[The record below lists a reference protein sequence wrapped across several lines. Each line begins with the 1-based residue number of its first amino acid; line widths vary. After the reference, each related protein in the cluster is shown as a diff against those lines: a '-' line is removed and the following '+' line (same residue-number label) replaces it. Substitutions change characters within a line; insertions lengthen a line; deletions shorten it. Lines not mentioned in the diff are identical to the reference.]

1 MISLHQRRVLDV
13 AVGHPSERPFVAA
26 ASGLWVGFGQRYVV
40 SDDEACLAVF
50 PEGPGPGR
58 RLPLWPG
65 APLHALE
72 KAEKPDLEGLAA
84 LPGGR
89 LLGLPSGSTPRRR
102 RGALVSL
109 GAKGEVL
116 RSEMLELGPLFD
128 RLAQETSELNL
139 EGAALTPQGLWL
151 AQRGNRSTPSALF
164 LVNPRRLEQGQ
175 APAAD
180 DFVRAVPLALG
191 EVNGVPLTP
200 TDLFPLK
207 DGALLLTA
215 AGEDTADAYNDGAC
229 VAAAVAVVEPTGRVR
244 RLEQLTPV
252 HKVEGV
258 HAVERDGALE
268 LLLVADPDDPSIPA
282 PLLEAT
288 WR

>member
-1 MISLHQRRVLDV
+1 MIALHQRRVLDV
-13 AVGHPSERPFVAA
+13 AVTHPSERPFVAA
-26 ASGLWVGFGQRYVV
+26 ASGLWAGFGQLYVV
-40 SDDEACLAVF
+40 SDDEACLSVF

-58 RLPLWPG
+58 RTPLWPD
-65 APLHALE
+65 APRGALE
-72 KAEKPDLEGLAA
+72 KAEKPDLEGLCA
-84 LPGGR
+84 LPGDR
-89 LLGLPSGSTPRRR
+89 LLALPSGSTARRR

-109 GAKGEVL
+109 GPGGEV
-116 RSEMLELGPLFD
+116 RRCEGLELGPLFD
-128 RLAQETSELNL
+128 RLARETTELNL
-139 EGAALTPQGLWL
+139 EGAALTPEGLWL

-175 APAAD
+175 APGAD
-180 DFVRAVPLALG
+180 DFVRAVPLSLG
-191 EVNGVPLTP
+191 EVGGVPLTP
-200 TDLFPLK
+200 TDLFPLR

-215 AGEDTADAYNDGAC
+215 AGEDTADSYHDGAC
-229 VAAAVAVVEPTGRVR
+229 VAAAVAVVETTGRLR
-244 RLEQLTPV
+244 RLEPLSPV

-258 HAVERDGALE
+258 HAVERDGALS